1 MVKIL
6 RTRVGQHK
14 GARIRLE
21 AGEVLTAA
29 HIKALDSDIV
39 SLVVDAGTY
48 DTVSGSVVG
57 GTAPVDISILSE
69 VQLPIVT
76 LVIGGQFVREMPDL
90 SGWTALRN
98 LTVMNTLVDRLDV
111 SGLNLT
117 NLHLESN
124 TLMSTLD
131 DSLNEMQSLQILGLV
146 EMPLTDMSWIAEDN
160 LLSNLTT
167 LYIVDMQQMEEF
179 PQELEYLSALESL
192 SVERS
197 AFILTDEDVDRLVD
211 RTRLSYLSVSPDQI
225 DFDVSYAE
233 DDMDLTVNVAVD
245 DTY

>member
-1 MVKIL
+1 
-6 RTRVGQHK
+6 
-14 GARIRLE
+14 
-21 AGEVLTAA
+21 
-29 HIKALDSDIV
+29 
-39 SLVVDAGTY
+39 
-48 DTVSGSVVG
+48 
-57 GTAPVDISILSE
+57 
-69 VQLPIVT
+69 
-76 LVIGGQFVREMPDL
+76 MPDL

-225 DFDVSYAE
+225 DFDLSYAE
-233 DDMDLTVNVAVD
+233 DDIGLTVNVAVD